1 MSKKNEV
8 QAKPLARYENT
19 LEVFME
25 KGKGAIPQ
33 NVNADRLKMNAL
45 MAITEDKKLMQEA
58 VNQPQKIAQFVYN
71 AVLQGLD
78 LLNREAYILNYGGKL
93 QMVLD
98 YKAEKKLALQYS
110 VKPIKQILSNVVK
123 ETDEYFFNDEG
134 HFVHKYE
141 PFASDKERGA
151 VKGAYCTIYYEDGT
165 REDTFINND
174 EIQKV
179 RDVSPSSKSAYSPW
193 NKWEDSMINKTVI
206 KKAMKNVYL
215 DFENTEVQKAYIES
229 NQDVEFDN
237 VRQTTQEYEE
247 VEAFDFVDVD
257 YTEVDNET
265 GEIEEVIVEFD

>member
-1 MSKKNEV
+1 MNKKNEV
-8 QAKPLARYENT
+8 SKKPLTAYETN
-19 LEVFME
+19 LEVFMQ
-25 KGKGAIPQ
+25 KGKGAIPD

-58 VNQPQKIAQFVYN
+58 VRQPHVIAQFVYN

-123 ETDEYFFNDEG
+123 ANDNYFFNDNG

-141 PFASDKERGA
+141 PFASDKERGG

-165 REDTFINND
+165 RTV
-174 EIQKV
+174 EIGRASCRERV
-179 RDVSPSSKSAYSPW
+179 
-193 NKWEDSMINKTVI
+193 
-206 KKAMKNVYL
+206 
-215 DFENTEVQKAYIES
+215 
-229 NQDVEFDN
+229 
-237 VRQTTQEYEE
+237 
-247 VEAFDFVDVD
+247 
-257 YTEVDNET
+257 
-265 GEIEEVIVEFD
+265 